1 MPIAEAPVEL
11 KLMVTFVADPEVGVA
26 LGIDGSCVGCIGCID
41 GVGVVVDGVVLVG
54 GVVVGGGGDGVVDG
68 GGGGGGVVDGGGG
81 GGGGGVVVD
90 GGGGGGGGGGT
101 LFGSVR
107 SPTGF
112 NLKSPFFI

>member
-68 GGGGGGVVDGGGG
+68 GGGGGG
-81 GGGGGVVVD
+81 
-90 GGGGGGGGGGT
+90 GGT